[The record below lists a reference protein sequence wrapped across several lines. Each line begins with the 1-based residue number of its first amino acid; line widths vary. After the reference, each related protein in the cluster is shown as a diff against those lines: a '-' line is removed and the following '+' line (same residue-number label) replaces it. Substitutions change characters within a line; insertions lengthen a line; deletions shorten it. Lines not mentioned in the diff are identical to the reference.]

1 MKSIILQEEF
11 DYLIIEIPNN
21 ILYTFIIYRYS
32 YGSSKRSKA
41 LLLMSLFPVWPQ
53 NSEDNRLILPI
64 TNPNKLTYSH

>member
-1 MKSIILQEEF
+1 M
-11 DYLIIEIPNN
+11 
-21 ILYTFIIYRYS
+21 TFIIYRYS